1 MEGLVFR
8 GSLPQDRWNEPQLLE
23 KKRSEALRWQSHRQ
37 ERGRLHLN
45 ECPGQQR
52 PRLCGRVGA
61 GSPTFSETEP
71 VKGSL
76 LLSIPSTRLSKQ
88 VLSHLRLK
96 FEILK
101 MPSLFENS
109 TMPTFKRQRHLV
121 FIKWDWEA
129 ILKGTISRGF
139 SSYRWTIPGQASF
152 LLSISL
158 PSGSPH
164 GLGQFTPQLSRRKRP
179 PVTTAS

>member
-1 MEGLVFR
+1 MVFR

-139 SSYRWTIPGQASF
+139 SSYRWTIPGRVSF
-152 LLSISL
+152 LLSISP

-164 GLGQFTPQLSRRKRP
+164 GLGQFTTQLSRRKRP

>member
-8 GSLPQDRWNEPQLLE
+8 GSLPQDRGNEPQLLE

-109 TMPTFKRQRHLV
+109 TMPTFKQQRHLV

-152 LLSISL
+152 LLSISP

-164 GLGQFTPQLSRRKRP
+164 GLRQFTTS
-179 PVTTAS
+179 